1 MSTIITIQMDINLAV
16 EKHTYYSICAYFPI
30 LMTYDVVSL
39 VDFGISVSIIAHV
52 IFYKFMRKFIL
63 GIIFPEIISF
73 YLEE

>member
-1 MSTIITIQMDINLAV
+1 MDINLAV

-39 VDFGISVSIIAHV
+39 VDFGISMSIISPHV
-52 IFYKFMRKFIL
+52 IFYKFMGKFIL
-63 GIIFPEIISF
+63 DIISLGIISF